1 MVAPLINTDKLY
13 PLALWAALIAAAFR
27 CTGLNPYAEGGGTET
42 VIGMVVNDDGSTAA
56 QTMVELLPSD
66 FNPVTPGSPGYGT
79 TVMTNDSGAYIFKNV
94 PEGAY
99 TLQAVQRNKNTRALK
114 TGIMVTKDSVSTL
127 VDTLHATGAV
137 TVELPGTFD
146 PAGGYVYVPGTSIA
160 VSNVNNNSPV
170 TLDSVPPG
178 MLPAII
184 YGVKNDTGPRA
195 VRYRV
200 QVAAGDTAMVRNIA
214 WRYAR
219 RHYLNTTASGAQV
232 NGDVEHFPVLIR
244 LTKNNFNFAEARAH
258 GEDIRF
264 RKSDDAPMPY
274 EIERW
279 DSVIEL
285 AEVWVS
291 VDTVYGNSAEHFF
304 LMYWGNSDATD
315 SANGAAVFDTAAG
328 FAGVWHLGQPAGLI
342 VPDAT
347 ANGNS
352 GTATAA
358 TTVAGAVGMAQEFDG
373 TSSFI
378 QASGPAGDKL
388 NFPENGTFSV
398 SAWVRTNVLDSVF
411 HGIVYKSNVQYGLQM
426 RPKNKWEFCTYID
439 KTRWEMSRSP
449 AEDNS
454 WHALAGVRNGSK
466 QYLYVDG
473 VCADSSIAVL
483 QTNIARDY
491 DQPLEIG
498 HCPDG
503 GEDPD
508 RYFNGIIDEVR
519 VSNIAYSAD
528 WIKLNYMNQKEQN
541 ALVVFK

>member
-1 MVAPLINTDKLY
+1 MVAPLITTVKSY

-27 CTGLNPYAEGGGTET
+27 CTGLYPYAEGGGTET
-42 VIGMVVNDDGSTAA
+42 VIGMVVSDDGSSAA

-66 FNPVTPGSPGYGT
+66 FNPVTPGSPGYET
-79 TVMTNDSGAYIFKNV
+79 RVMTNDSGAYIFKNV

-99 TLQAVQRNKNTRALK
+99 TLQAVQRNKNTRSLK
-114 TGIMVTKDSVSTL
+114 TGIIVTKDNVPTL
-127 VDTLHATGAV
+127 VDTLQATGAV
-137 TVELPGTFD
+137 TVELPGSID
-146 PAGGYVYVPGTSIA
+146 PAGGYVYFPGTSIA
-160 VSNVNNNSPV
+160 VTDVNSTIPV
-170 TLDSVPPG
+170 TLDSVPSG
-178 MLPAII
+178 TLPAII
-184 YGVKNDTGPRA
+184 YGVKNDTSPRA
-195 VRYRV
+195 IRYRV
-200 QVAAGDTAMVRNIA
+200 RVSSGDTTMVKNLA

-232 NGDVEHFPVLIR
+232 NGSVERFPVLIR
-244 LTKNNFNFAEARAH
+244 LTKKNFNFSEAGAN

-264 RKSDDAPMPY
+264 RKSDDTPMPY

-279 DSVIEL
+279 DPVTEL
-285 AEVWVS
+285 AEVWVT
-291 VDTVYGNSAEHFF
+291 VDTIYGNSAGHFF
-304 LMYWGNSDATD
+304 FMYWGNTDAKD
-315 SANGAAVFDTAAG
+315 SANGASVFDTAAG
-328 FAGVWHLGQPAGLI
+328 FAGVWHLGLPAGLI

-347 ANGNS
+347 ANGNY
-352 GTATAA
+352 GTATAT
-358 TTVAGAVGMAQEFDG
+358 TTVAGAVGMAQAFDG

-378 QASGPAGDKL
+378 RASGPAGDKL

-398 SAWVRTNVLDSVF
+398 SAWVKTNVLDSVF
-411 HGIVYKSNVQYGLQM
+411 HGIVYKSNFQYGLQM

-439 KTRWEMSRSP
+439 KTRWEMSHSP

-454 WHALAGVRNGSK
+454 WHALTGVRDGSK

-483 QTNIARDY
+483 QTNIARAY

-503 GEDPD
+503 GTDPD
-508 RYFNGIIDEVR
+508 RYFNGRIDEVR
-519 VSNIAYSAD
+519 VSKIAYGPD
-528 WIKLNYMNQKEQN
+528 WIKLNYMNQKEAD